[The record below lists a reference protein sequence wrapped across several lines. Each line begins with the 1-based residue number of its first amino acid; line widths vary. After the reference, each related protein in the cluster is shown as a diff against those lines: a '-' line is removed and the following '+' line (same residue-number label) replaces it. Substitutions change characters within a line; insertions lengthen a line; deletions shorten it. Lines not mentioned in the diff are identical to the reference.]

1 MSKKVNHAAPKSAK
15 INPDAPQ
22 AEAIPSPAPKAIPSQ
37 TSEAKPADDYRTEL
51 VKKAQAAKN
60 AAAVGLIPQEQADA
74 LWVQAVEACKPSPE
88 AIALAKAAKAK
99 KDDAEKV
106 LKAAYKRKV
115 QEFKVQS
122 GENKTLC
129 VLRFDLCAEYAYRD
143 HELGIA
149 SGHQKG

>member
-1 MSKKVNHAAPKSAK
+1 MISRIIGKVDRHVVNTGQKFS
-15 INPDAPQ
+15 
-22 AEAIPSPAPKAIPSQ
+22 
-37 TSEAKPADDYRTEL
+37 DYRTEL

-74 LWVQAVEACKPSPE
+74 LWAQAVEACKPSPE

-115 QEFKVQS
+115 QECKVQS
-122 GENKTLC
+122 DLFSPLCTLH
-129 VLRFDLCAEYAYRD
+129 FALCTLNF
-143 HELGIA
+143 EL
-149 SGHQKG
+149 